1 MSTPNHN
8 AATTLPIHG
17 PIDIAPAVN
26 DIASPSQD
34 NKLLPSENN
43 SSLPSQP
50 ITTTS
55 SANTNP
61 SNLTTIQST
70 SLPSQGSI
78 IPSNL
83 QNSTTMNKIKNKK
96 RPGNIKDWDKMTLAE
111 RLEAKTDLPLKP
123 KNSLTR
129 LKQVVSLSLLFSNAH
144 HRLLHMTF

>member
-17 PIDIAPAVN
+17 PIDIATAVN

-43 SSLPSQP
+43 SSLLSQP

-61 SNLTTIQST
+61 SNLTTMQPT

-78 IPSNL
+78 TPSNP

-96 RPGNIKDWDKMTLAE
+96 RPGNIKDWDKMTLAQ
-111 RLEAKTDLPLKP
+111 RLEATTDLPLAP
-123 KNSLTR
+123 FSDYEWRNENELSWSSPWPPRQQRKN
-129 LKQVVSLSLLFSNAH
+129 
-144 HRLLHMTF
+144 